1 MLAKVQ
7 DPVKD
12 KVTPLLGQPADAMG
26 IAAETKKR
34 ALRKS
39 IVAASFLTLLT
50 DL

>member
-39 IVAASFLTLLT
+39 IVAACLSSFL
-50 DL
+50 